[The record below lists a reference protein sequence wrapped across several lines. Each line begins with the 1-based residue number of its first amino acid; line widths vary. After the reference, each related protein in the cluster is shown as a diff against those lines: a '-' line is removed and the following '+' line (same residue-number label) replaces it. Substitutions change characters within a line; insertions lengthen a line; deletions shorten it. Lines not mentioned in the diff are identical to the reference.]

1 MQTCYLWSRECRD
14 ESVVLLSWST
24 HAFFPQVG
32 PSPSTCK
39 VPFFSSSLLRYLVF
53 HCFFT
58 FHSSSPPLVSFE
70 SGDILCLNKLLHLLY
85 SCLMLPQPFSVHPHD
100 GQSTPHAYELFQMFT
115 IASSQPNAP

>member
-1 MQTCYLWSRECRD
+1 M
-14 ESVVLLSWST
+14 
-24 HAFFPQVG
+24 
-32 PSPSTCK
+32 PSSPRLDL
-39 VPFFSSSLLRYLVF
+39 PPALVK
-53 HCFFT
+53 
-58 FHSSSPPLVSFE
+58 FHSSHRPCSDTWSFTAFFHSTVHSPPLVSFE